1 MLSAPVVLRTPQSDT
16 HRNELKLKPIGAS
29 EGVTDHRHAQRS
41 RLRDDDNRIKAV
53 AAVQGS
59 GIGTK
64 RTTSNV
70 RLESAFG
77 GKAEAGFRG
86 REGRC

>member
-1 MLSAPVVLRTPQSDT
+1 MLSAPVVLRTPQSDI

-41 RLRDDDNRIKAV
+41 RLRDDDNRIKAF

-59 GIGTK
+59 GIGPSA
-64 RTTSNV
+64 TSCDV
-70 RLESAFG
+70 GIFAAVG
-77 GKAEAGFRG
+77 
-86 REGRC
+86 C